1 MDHKVTTDYTRLLG
15 NANVKVYVRARP
27 CADGQSAPE
36 DMFERKKETPSNIVI
51 KDTERM
57 QYGNHAFSFDNIYWT
72 DTTQETLFEATSKP
86 LVDFALK
93 GINSCCFAYGQT
105 GSGKTF
111 SIFGEPGGEKAGLL
125 SRSIEYLFDMVNRQ
139 PNKSKE
145 VTLVVSFLEIY
156 CDRVRDLARAYL
168 KKAGRPVSY
177 QTSSSAEWFLRQQQ
191 QQIPRTESAA
201 SFSSNPP
208 KAEDDDDYEKANY
221 EIHEDAQGRVFVK
234 DLSMVT
240 VTSREEVDAIVQ
252 CGLKLRSTHET
263 KMNAVSSR
271 SHTVF
276 TIHVFQQVRD
286 TEEVIYGMLNMVDLA
301 GSERLKKS
309 ESDGQRL
316 KEALHINSSLSA
328 VGKVVMSLDPE
339 SGYNYIPYRD
349 SKLTRLLQNSIG
361 GNCFTTLI
369 ATIHP
374 MKEHYEECLGTLQFA
389 NRCRSV
395 QNQPRVNHING
406 TIVDKDRRIRKLQE
420 ELSVLR
426 RQLEG
431 LRTEYNNKFVSTL
444 NELGFQAEEIS
455 ENGEIKFADGLVLKS
470 VFSDEDQGDRTVTSS
485 SCLKNRHTGPAGHVQ
500 GLLRTNAEN
509 ARTDRDRLRQKYT
522 NAKSNFT
529 VVVTEAKKDKEN
541 ARRVVNEQK
550 RRIATLESCLKQKS
564 CEYERALASEA
575 ARHRAEMMELLSR
588 NNQMRASVDN
598 ELPYHQHQASNI
610 NPHVDTSD
618 SSEKQFDQKLRQ
630 RVAALQ
636 KLKENEIAL
645 IRQQYEQSLKSKTE
659 ELNTTNSKL
668 SQLQQSTTDT
678 MDNIR
683 EDCLEMYTYVGRLIS
698 AVDTSQRAF
707 SLPTNILADPAK
719 LRHVKAIM
727 ATAAARLPLQH
738 PRSATLASSASKLSR
753 PVSAPVRRTKPTYAA
768 TLRDRVN
775 QPFINTIAFDA
786 NEQDAHE
793 ERHGATQARSRV
805 MNQYEDEDD
814 TVEGAAECRRL
825 MRLLEEERKKTR
837 ALKASNA
844 ALTRQK
850 ERNGSKK

>member
-27 CADGQSAPE
+27 CADGQNAPE
-36 DMFERKKETPSNIVI
+36 DMFERKKETPNNIVI

-72 DTTQETLFEATSKP
+72 DTTQETLFEATSKC
-86 LVDFALK
+86 LVDYALK

-111 SIFGEPGGEKAGLL
+111 SIFGEQGGEKVGLL
-125 SRSIEYLFDMVNRQ
+125 SRSIEYLFDMINRQ
-139 PNKSKE
+139 QSKAKE

-168 KKAGRPVSY
+168 KKTGRPVSY
-177 QTSSSAEWFLRQQQ
+177 QTSSSTEWFLRQQQ
-191 QQIPRTESAA
+191 QLIPRTESAT

-208 KAEDDDDYEKANY
+208 KVEEDYDYEKANF

-276 TIHVFQQVRD
+276 TIHVFQQARD
-286 TEEVIYGMLNMVDLA
+286 SEEVIYGMLNMVDLA

-406 TIVDKDRRIRKLQE
+406 TIADKDRRIRKLQE
-420 ELSVLR
+420 ELSIVR

-431 LRTEYNNKFVSTL
+431 LRTEYNNRFVATL

-455 ENGEIKFADGLVLKS
+455 ENGEIKFADGMVLKF
-470 VFSDEDQGDRTVTSS
+470 VFADETNGQGGADSGAIFKSKHHGTTGHAQNL
-485 SCLKNRHTGPAGHVQ
+485 LKA
-500 GLLRTNAEN
+500 NAIETRN
-509 ARTDRDRLRQKYT
+509 DRDRLRQKYA
-522 NAKSNFT
+522 NAKSNFA
-529 VVVTEAKKDKEN
+529 VVVTEANKEKEN
-541 ARRVVNEQK
+541 ARRTINEQK
-550 RRIATLESCLKQKS
+550 RRIATLESCLQQKTS
-564 CEYERALASEA
+564 EDCEN
-575 ARHRAEMMELLSR
+575 SR
-588 NNQMRASVDN
+588 DR
-598 ELPYHQHQASNI
+598 
-610 NPHVDTSD
+610 
-618 SSEKQFDQKLRQ
+618 EKQFEQKLQ
-630 RVAALQ
+630 HRVVALQ
-636 KLKENEIAL
+636 KSKENEITL
-645 IRQQYEQSLKSKTE
+645 IRQQYEQSLASKTE
-659 ELNTTNSKL
+659 ELNTANNKL
-668 SQLQQSTTDT
+668 QQLQQATTEN

-683 EDCLEMYTYVGRLIS
+683 EDCVELYTYVGRLVS
-698 AVDTSQRAF
+698 AVDTSQRTF
-707 SLPTNILADPAK
+707 SLPKNILADPMK
-719 LRHVKAIM
+719 LRHMKAIM
-727 ATAAARLPLQH
+727 TPAAARLPIQTS
-738 PRSATLASSASKLSR
+738 RSAVPAINRIKLSR
-753 PVSAPVRRTKPTYAA
+753 PVSAPVRRTKTTYAA
-768 TLRDRVN
+768 ALRDRR
-775 QPFINTIAFDA
+775 AD
-786 NEQDAHE
+786 EGDD
-793 ERHGATQARSRV
+793 RTQNSS
-805 MNQYEDEDD
+805 
-814 TVEGAAECRRL
+814 ECQRL
-825 MRLLEEERKKTR
+825 MKLLEEERKKNR
-837 ALKASNA
+837 ALKAANA
-844 ALTRQK
+844 ARTRQK
-850 ERNGSKK
+850 ER

>member
-15 NANVKVYVRARP
+15 NANVK
-27 CADGQSAPE
+27 
-36 DMFERKKETPSNIVI
+36 
-51 KDTERM
+51 
-57 QYGNHAFSFDNIYWT
+57 IYWT
-72 DTTQETLFEATSKP
+72 DTTQETLFEATSKS
-86 LVDFALK
+86 LVDYALK

-111 SIFGEPGGEKAGLL
+111 SIFGEPGGDKAGLL
-125 SRSIEYLFDMVNRQ
+125 SRSIEYLFDMLNRQ
-139 PNKSKE
+139 QTKSKE

-168 KKAGRPVSY
+168 KKTGRPVSY
-177 QTSSSAEWFLRQQQ
+177 QTSSSTEWFLRQQQ

-208 KAEDDDDYEKANY
+208 RTEEDYDYEKANF

-240 VTSREEVDAIVQ
+240 VASREEVDAIVQ

-389 NRCRSV
+389 NRCRS
-395 QNQPRVNHING
+395 PRVNHING
-406 TIVDKDRRIRKLQE
+406 TIADKDRRIRKLQE
-420 ELSVLR
+420 ELSILR

-431 LRTEYNNKFVSTL
+431 LRTEYNNRFVATL

-455 ENGEIKFADGLVLKS
+455 ESGEIKFADGLVLKS
-470 VFSDEDQGDRTVTSS
+470 VFADEDQGDHFAASS
-485 SCLKNRHTGPAGHVQ
+485 AFLKSRHLGSTGHVQ
-500 GLLRTNAEN
+500 GLLRTDAEN
-509 ARTDRDRLRQKYT
+509 ARSDRDRLRQKYA

-529 VVVTEAKKDKEN
+529 VVVTEAKKEKEN
-541 ARRVVNEQK
+541 ARQVINEQK
-550 RRIATLESCLKQKS
+550 RRIATLEGYLQQKS
-564 CEYERALASEA
+564 SEYERALASEA
-575 ARHRAEMMELLSR
+575 ARHRAEMQGLLSR
-588 NNQMRASVDN
+588 NNQTHVGADNQNPSQQYSTSTINAVD
-598 ELPYHQHQASNI
+598 ATGSSN
-610 NPHVDTSD
+610 DR
-618 SSEKQFDQKLRQ
+618 EKQFEQRLRQ
-630 RVAALQ
+630 RVASLQ
-636 KLKENEIAL
+636 KAKENEIVL

-659 ELNTTNSKL
+659 ELNETNLKL
-668 SQLQQSTTDT
+668 QQLQQTATQT

-683 EDCLEMYTYVGRLIS
+683 EDCLELYTYVGRLVN
-698 AVDTSQRAF
+698 AVDTSQRNF
-707 SLPTNILADPAK
+707 SLPKNILADPTK

-738 PRSATLASSASKLSR
+738 PRSAASIPSVMDRIKPAR

-768 TLRDRVN
+768 ALRDRVN
-775 QPFINTIAFDA
+775 QPLIDPFTLDDSEQVAFGGRT
-786 NEQDAHE
+786 ES
-793 ERHGATQARSRV
+793 RSHAVRPPSVVNHDGDKIGDSMEYRRV
-805 MNQYEDEDD
+805 
-814 TVEGAAECRRL
+814 V
-825 MRLLEEERKKTR
+825 RLLEEERKKAR
-837 ALKASNA
+837 ALKAANA
-844 ALTRQK
+844 ALTRQN
-850 ERNGSKK
+850 ERYSARS

>member
-27 CADGQSAPE
+27 CADGQNAPE
-36 DMFERKKETPSNIVI
+36 DMFERKKETPNNIVI

-72 DTTQETLFEATSKP
+72 DTTQETLFEATSKC
-86 LVDFALK
+86 LVDYALK

-111 SIFGEPGGEKAGLL
+111 SIFGEQGGEKVGLL
-125 SRSIEYLFDMVNRQ
+125 SRSIEYLFDMINRQ
-139 PNKSKE
+139 QSKAKE

-168 KKAGRPVSY
+168 KKTGRPVSY
-177 QTSSSAEWFLRQQQ
+177 QTSSSTEWFLRQQQ
-191 QQIPRTESAA
+191 QLIPRTESAT

-208 KAEDDDDYEKANY
+208 KVEEDYDYEKANF

-276 TIHVFQQVRD
+276 TIHVFQQARD
-286 TEEVIYGMLNMVDLA
+286 SEEVIYGMLNMVDLA

-406 TIVDKDRRIRKLQE
+406 TIADKDRRIRKLQE
-420 ELSVLR
+420 ELSIVR

-431 LRTEYNNKFVSTL
+431 LRTEYNNRFVATL

-455 ENGEIKFADGLVLKS
+455 ENGEIKFADGMVLKS
-470 VFSDEDQGDRTVTSS
+470 VFADETNGQGGADSGAIFKSKHHGTTGHAQNL
-485 SCLKNRHTGPAGHVQ
+485 LKA
-500 GLLRTNAEN
+500 NAIETRN
-509 ARTDRDRLRQKYT
+509 DRDRLRQKYA
-522 NAKSNFT
+522 NAKSNFA
-529 VVVTEAKKDKEN
+529 VVVTEANKEKEN
-541 ARRVVNEQK
+541 ARRTINEQK
-550 RRIATLESCLKQKS
+550 RRIATLESCLQQKTS
-564 CEYERALASEA
+564 EDCEN
-575 ARHRAEMMELLSR
+575 SR
-588 NNQMRASVDN
+588 DR
-598 ELPYHQHQASNI
+598 
-610 NPHVDTSD
+610 
-618 SSEKQFDQKLRQ
+618 EKQFEQKLQ
-630 RVAALQ
+630 HRVVALQ
-636 KLKENEIAL
+636 KSKENEITL
-645 IRQQYEQSLKSKTE
+645 IRQQYEQSLASKTE
-659 ELNTTNSKL
+659 ELNTANNKL
-668 SQLQQSTTDT
+668 QQLQQATTEN

-683 EDCLEMYTYVGRLIS
+683 EDCVELYTYVGRLVS
-698 AVDTSQRAF
+698 AVDTSQRTF
-707 SLPTNILADPAK
+707 SLPKNILADPMK
-719 LRHVKAIM
+719 LRHMKAIM
-727 ATAAARLPLQH
+727 TPAAARLPIQTS
-738 PRSATLASSASKLSR
+738 RSVVPAINRIKLSR
-753 PVSAPVRRTKPTYAA
+753 PVSAPVRRTKTTYAA
-768 TLRDRVN
+768 ALRDRR
-775 QPFINTIAFDA
+775 AD
-786 NEQDAHE
+786 EGDD
-793 ERHGATQARSRV
+793 RTQNSS
-805 MNQYEDEDD
+805 
-814 TVEGAAECRRL
+814 ECQRL
-825 MRLLEEERKKTR
+825 MKLLEEERKKNR
-837 ALKASNA
+837 ALKAANA
-844 ALTRQK
+844 ARTRQK
-850 ERNGSKK
+850 IDVSDR

>member
-1 MDHKVTTDYTRLLG
+1 
-15 NANVKVYVRARP
+15 
-27 CADGQSAPE
+27 
-36 DMFERKKETPSNIVI
+36 MFERKKDTPNNIVI

-72 DTTQETLFEATSKP
+72 DTTQETLFESTSKC
-86 LVDFALK
+86 LVDYALK

-111 SIFGEPGGEKAGLL
+111 SIFGEPEGDKAGLL
-125 SRSIEYLFDMVNRQ
+125 SRSIEYLFDMIHRQ
-139 PNKSKE
+139 ASKSKE

-168 KKAGRPVSY
+168 KKTGRPVSY

-208 KAEDDDDYEKANY
+208 KTEEDYDYEKANF

-240 VTSREEVDAIVQ
+240 VTSREEADALVQ

-276 TIHVFQQVRD
+276 TIHVFQQARD
-286 TEEVIYGMLNMVDLA
+286 TDEVIYGMLNMVDLA

-406 TIVDKDRRIRKLQE
+406 TIADKDRRIRKLQE
-420 ELSVLR
+420 ELSILR

-431 LRTEYNNKFVSTL
+431 LRAEYNSRFVATL
-444 NELGFQAEEIS
+444 NELGFQAEEITDD
-455 ENGEIKFADGLVLKS
+455 GEIKFADGLVLKS
-470 VFSDEDQGDRTVTSS
+470 VFSGDNQGDRVVTSS
-485 SCLKNRHTGPAGHVQ
+485 AFLKGKQGGSTTQ
-500 GLLRTNAEN
+500 GLLKIDAEN
-509 ARTDRDRLRQKYT
+509 ARSDRDRLRQKYA

-529 VVVTEAKKDKEN
+529 VIVTEAKRDKEN
-541 ARRVVNEQK
+541 ARRVINEQK
-550 RRIATLESCLKQKS
+550 RMIASLKS
-564 CEYERALASEA
+564 CIEQKAREYERALAAEA
-575 ARHRAEMMELLSR
+575 SRHQAEMQSLLSR
-588 NNQMRASVDN
+588 NNQTYGSMDGQATYQQYSSSV
-598 ELPYHQHQASNI
+598 I
-610 NPHVDTSD
+610 NPQT
-618 SSEKQFDQKLRQ
+618 EPTKDQEHKFEQRLRQ
-630 RVAALQ
+630 RVANLQ
-636 KLKENEIAL
+636 RSKENEIAL
-645 IRQQYEQSLKSKTE
+645 IRQQYEQALQSKAE
-659 ELNTTNSKL
+659 ELDTTNSKL
-668 SQLQQSTTDT
+668 QQLQISTSNTI
-678 MDNIR
+678 DNIR
-683 EDCLEMYTYVGRLIS
+683 DDCLELYTYVGRMVS
-698 AVDTSQRAF
+698 AVDTSQRTF
-707 SLPTNILADPAK
+707 SLPKNILADPNK
-719 LRHVKAIM
+719 LRHVKAII
-727 ATAAARLPLQH
+727 ATAAARLPPQNSH
-738 PRSATLASSASKLSR
+738 APNSISSSSDRSKMTR
-753 PVSAPVRRTKPTYAA
+753 PVSAPVRRINPMTYATA
-768 TLRDRVN
+768 LRDQVS
-775 QPFINTIAFDA
+775 QSVLDPYVSDA
-786 NEQDAHE
+786 QSRRPESANDAHRA
-793 ERHGATQARSRV
+793 RHGFEESDKAGKV
-805 MNQYEDEDD
+805 DD
-814 TVEGAAECRRL
+814 STECQRL
-825 MRLLEEERKKTR
+825 ARLLEEERKKTR
-837 ALKASNA
+837 ALKAANI

-850 ERNGSKK
+850 ERKGVKS

>member
-27 CADGQSAPE
+27 CADGQNAPE
-36 DMFERKKETPSNIVI
+36 DMFERKKETPNNIVI

-72 DTTQETLFEATSKP
+72 DTTQETLFEATSKC
-86 LVDFALK
+86 LVDYALK

-111 SIFGEPGGEKAGLL
+111 SIFGEQGGEKVGLL
-125 SRSIEYLFDMVNRQ
+125 SRSIEYLFDMINRQ
-139 PNKSKE
+139 QSKAKE

-168 KKAGRPVSY
+168 KKTGRPVSY
-177 QTSSSAEWFLRQQQ
+177 QTSSSTEWFLRQQQ
-191 QQIPRTESAA
+191 QLIPRTESAT

-208 KAEDDDDYEKANY
+208 KVEEDYDYEKGKKRHCIVSSSDRVRLVMQFQANF

-276 TIHVFQQVRD
+276 TIHVFQQARD
-286 TEEVIYGMLNMVDLA
+286 SEEVIYGMLNMVDLA

-406 TIVDKDRRIRKLQE
+406 TIADKDRRIRKLQE
-420 ELSVLR
+420 ELSIVR

-431 LRTEYNNKFVSTL
+431 LRTEYNNRFVATL

-455 ENGEIKFADGLVLKS
+455 ENGEIKFADGMVLKS
-470 VFSDEDQGDRTVTSS
+470 VFADETNGQGGADSGAIFKSKHHGTTGHAQNL
-485 SCLKNRHTGPAGHVQ
+485 LKA
-500 GLLRTNAEN
+500 NAIETRN
-509 ARTDRDRLRQKYT
+509 DRDRLRQKYA
-522 NAKSNFT
+522 NAKSNFA
-529 VVVTEAKKDKEN
+529 VVVTEANKEKEN
-541 ARRVVNEQK
+541 ARRTINEQK
-550 RRIATLESCLKQKS
+550 RRIATLESCLQQKTS
-564 CEYERALASEA
+564 EDCEN
-575 ARHRAEMMELLSR
+575 SR
-588 NNQMRASVDN
+588 DR
-598 ELPYHQHQASNI
+598 
-610 NPHVDTSD
+610 
-618 SSEKQFDQKLRQ
+618 EKQFEQKLQ
-630 RVAALQ
+630 HRVVALQ
-636 KLKENEIAL
+636 KSKENEITL
-645 IRQQYEQSLKSKTE
+645 IRQQYEQSLASKTE
-659 ELNTTNSKL
+659 ELNTANNKL
-668 SQLQQSTTDT
+668 QQLQQATTEN

-683 EDCLEMYTYVGRLIS
+683 EDCVELYTYVGRLVS
-698 AVDTSQRAF
+698 AVDTSQRTF
-707 SLPTNILADPAK
+707 SLPKNILADPMK
-719 LRHVKAIM
+719 LRHMKAIM
-727 ATAAARLPLQH
+727 TPAAARLPIQTS
-738 PRSATLASSASKLSR
+738 RSVVPAINRIKLSR
-753 PVSAPVRRTKPTYAA
+753 PVSAPVRRTKTTYAA
-768 TLRDRVN
+768 ALRDRVS
-775 QPFINTIAFDA
+775 QSFDDPFDNDQIAYDA
-786 NEQDAHE
+786 RPERKTDKLRPPSGQRADEGDDRTQD
-793 ERHGATQARSRV
+793 SS
-805 MNQYEDEDD
+805 
-814 TVEGAAECRRL
+814 ECQRL
-825 MRLLEEERKKTR
+825 MKLLEEERKKNR
-837 ALKASNA
+837 ALKAANA
-844 ALTRQK
+844 ARTRQK
-850 ERNGSKK
+850 ER

>member
-27 CADGQSAPE
+27 CADGQNAPE
-36 DMFERKKETPSNIVI
+36 DMFERKKETPNNIVI

-72 DTTQETLFEATSKP
+72 DTTQETLFEATSKC
-86 LVDFALK
+86 LVDYALK

-111 SIFGEPGGEKAGLL
+111 SIFGEQGGEKVGLL
-125 SRSIEYLFDMVNRQ
+125 SRSIEYLFDMINRQ
-139 PNKSKE
+139 QSKAKE

-168 KKAGRPVSY
+168 KKTGRPVSY
-177 QTSSSAEWFLRQQQ
+177 QTSSSTEWFLRQQQ
-191 QQIPRTESAA
+191 QLIPRTESAT

-208 KAEDDDDYEKANY
+208 KVEEDYDYEKANF

-276 TIHVFQQVRD
+276 TIHVFQQARD
-286 TEEVIYGMLNMVDLA
+286 SEEVIYGMLNMVDLA

-406 TIVDKDRRIRKLQE
+406 TIADKDRRIRKLQE
-420 ELSVLR
+420 ELSIVR

-431 LRTEYNNKFVSTL
+431 LRTEYNNRFVATL

-455 ENGEIKFADGLVLKS
+455 ENGEIKFADGMVLKS
-470 VFSDEDQGDRTVTSS
+470 VFADETNGQGGADSGAIFKSKHHGTTGHAQNL
-485 SCLKNRHTGPAGHVQ
+485 LKA
-500 GLLRTNAEN
+500 NAIETRN
-509 ARTDRDRLRQKYT
+509 DRDRLRQKYA
-522 NAKSNFT
+522 NAKSNFA
-529 VVVTEAKKDKEN
+529 VVVTEANKEKEN
-541 ARRVVNEQK
+541 ARRTINEQK
-550 RRIATLESCLKQKS
+550 RRIATLESCLQQKTS
-564 CEYERALASEA
+564 EDCEN
-575 ARHRAEMMELLSR
+575 SR
-588 NNQMRASVDN
+588 DR
-598 ELPYHQHQASNI
+598 
-610 NPHVDTSD
+610 
-618 SSEKQFDQKLRQ
+618 EKQFEQKLQ
-630 RVAALQ
+630 HRVVALQ
-636 KLKENEIAL
+636 KSKENEITL
-645 IRQQYEQSLKSKTE
+645 IRQQYEQSLASKTE
-659 ELNTTNSKL
+659 ELNTANNKL
-668 SQLQQSTTDT
+668 QQLQQATTEN

-683 EDCLEMYTYVGRLIS
+683 EDCVELYTYVGRLVS
-698 AVDTSQRAF
+698 AVDTSQRTF
-707 SLPTNILADPAK
+707 SLPKNILADPMK
-719 LRHVKAIM
+719 LRHMKAIM
-727 ATAAARLPLQH
+727 TPAAARLPIQTS
-738 PRSATLASSASKLSR
+738 RSVVPAINRIKLSR
-753 PVSAPVRRTKPTYAA
+753 PVSAPVRRTKTTYAA
-768 TLRDRVN
+768 ALRDRVS
-775 QPFINTIAFDA
+775 QSFDDPFDNDQIAYDA
-786 NEQDAHE
+786 RP
-793 ERHGATQARSRV
+793 ERKTDKLRPPSGQRADEGDDRTQNSS
-805 MNQYEDEDD
+805 
-814 TVEGAAECRRL
+814 ECQRL
-825 MRLLEEERKKTR
+825 MKLLEEERKKNR
-837 ALKASNA
+837 ALKAANA
-844 ALTRQK
+844 ARTRQK
-850 ERNGSKK
+850 IDVSDR

>member
-27 CADGQSAPE
+27 CADGQNAPE
-36 DMFERKKETPSNIVI
+36 DMFERKKETPNNIVI

-72 DTTQETLFEATSKP
+72 DTTQETLFEATSKC
-86 LVDFALK
+86 LVDYALK

-111 SIFGEPGGEKAGLL
+111 SIFGEQGGEKVGLL
-125 SRSIEYLFDMVNRQ
+125 SRSIEYLFDMINRQ
-139 PNKSKE
+139 QSKAKE

-168 KKAGRPVSY
+168 KKTGRPVSY
-177 QTSSSAEWFLRQQQ
+177 QTSSSTEWFLRQQQ
-191 QQIPRTESAA
+191 QLIPRTESAT

-208 KAEDDDDYEKANY
+208 KVEEDYDYEKANF

-276 TIHVFQQVRD
+276 TIHVFQQARD
-286 TEEVIYGMLNMVDLA
+286 SEEVIYGMLNMVDLA

-406 TIVDKDRRIRKLQE
+406 TIADKDRRIRKLQE
-420 ELSVLR
+420 ELSIVR

-431 LRTEYNNKFVSTL
+431 LRTEYNNRFVATL

-455 ENGEIKFADGLVLKS
+455 ENGEIKFADGMVLKS
-470 VFSDEDQGDRTVTSS
+470 VFADETNGQGGADSGAIFKSKHHGTTGHAQNL
-485 SCLKNRHTGPAGHVQ
+485 LKA
-500 GLLRTNAEN
+500 NAIETRN
-509 ARTDRDRLRQKYT
+509 DRDRLRQKYA
-522 NAKSNFT
+522 NAKSNFA
-529 VVVTEAKKDKEN
+529 VVVTEANKEKEN
-541 ARRVVNEQK
+541 ARRTINEQK
-550 RRIATLESCLKQKS
+550 RRIATLESCLQQKTS
-564 CEYERALASEA
+564 EYDRALASEA
-575 ARHRAEMMELLSR
+575 VRHREEMQALLRR
-588 NNQMRASVDN
+588 NNQTNTSFDAKS
-598 ELPYHQHQASNI
+598 LSYQQSFI
-610 NPHVDTSD
+610 NPLGEDCENSRD
-618 SSEKQFDQKLRQ
+618 REKQFEQKLQ
-630 RVAALQ
+630 HRVVALQ
-636 KLKENEIAL
+636 KSKENEITL
-645 IRQQYEQSLKSKTE
+645 IRQQYEQSLASKTE
-659 ELNTTNSKL
+659 ELNTANNKL
-668 SQLQQSTTDT
+668 QQLQQATTEN

-683 EDCLEMYTYVGRLIS
+683 EDCVELYTYVGRLVS
-698 AVDTSQRAF
+698 AVDTSQRTF
-707 SLPTNILADPAK
+707 SLPKNILADPMK
-719 LRHVKAIM
+719 LRHMKAIM
-727 ATAAARLPLQH
+727 TPAAARLPIQTS
-738 PRSATLASSASKLSR
+738 RSVVPAINRIKLSR
-753 PVSAPVRRTKPTYAA
+753 PVSAPVRRTKTTYAA
-768 TLRDRVN
+768 ALRDRR
-775 QPFINTIAFDA
+775 AD
-786 NEQDAHE
+786 EGDD
-793 ERHGATQARSRV
+793 RTQNSS
-805 MNQYEDEDD
+805 
-814 TVEGAAECRRL
+814 ECQRL
-825 MRLLEEERKKTR
+825 MKLLEEERKKNR
-837 ALKASNA
+837 ALKAANA
-844 ALTRQK
+844 ARTRQK
-850 ERNGSKK
+850 IDVSDR